1 MAGPGVEAKVDRV
14 RHYLRGA
21 PSLTQSFVNG
31 ILRVEGHCPRFVAVA
46 CAVDIR
52 VEVPAAT
59 PVLVRTERG
68 TVSVDGMA
76 GGVDVATTAGAVHL
90 PRVTGTVK
98 ATTSAGTIDGV
109 DLAPTALDAVTSGG
123 DPCCDV
129 VVPAP
134 LADVIADAPK
144 LSHGVVREGQRAQ
157 AAEQRAS
164 DNGNRLHHRTQNTYG
179 RTNIGVA
186 EHATERGRRPLFS
199 RGEQLLG
206 LGALPRLLH
215 GGNHDRRIEH
225 TERRGD
231 QLARRLA
238 ETCTPGAEVR
248 AAVVVQAERLIG
260 IEDFGYEVHARG
272 DGFGQV
278 TEPASHA

>member
-1 MAGPGVEAKVDRV
+1 MTRVRGLVVVLVVIVGLAGIGVAWYARHGATEDRGTSTLPGPVRSVDVEIDSGRVDVVAGPGVEAKVDRV

-123 DPCCDV
+123 
-129 VVPAP
+129 AIR
-134 LADVIADAPK
+134 LT
-144 LSHGVVREGQRAQ
+144 LAQ
-157 AAEQRAS
+157 AP
-164 DNGNRLHHRTQNTYG
+164 G
-179 RTNIGVA
+179 R
-186 EHATERGRRPLFS
+186 
-199 RGEQLLG
+199 LG
-206 LGALPRLLH
+206 LRTGAGSIDLALP
-215 GGNHDRRIEH
+215 
-225 TERRGD
+225 
-231 QLARRLA
+231 A
-238 ETCTPGAEVR
+238 TPGGYRVTTKTSGGKVSVTVPQDPSSGR
-248 AAVVVQAERLIG
+248 A
-260 IEDFGYEVHARG
+260 
-272 DGFGQV
+272 V
-278 TEPASHA
+278 TATTGAGRISIHPR